1 MFSAI
6 RRAFSLD
13 RGVPKRGCHI
23 SMVRSIRWLL
33 SALIAFDVFTE
44 DLTVG
49 FSPFRASDL
58 RPRNPTD
65 NAGSY
70 IIFIFGVPIPGI
82 AI

>member
-33 SALIAFDVFTE
+33 IAFDVFIE

-70 IIFIFGVPIPGI
+70 IICIFGVPIPGI